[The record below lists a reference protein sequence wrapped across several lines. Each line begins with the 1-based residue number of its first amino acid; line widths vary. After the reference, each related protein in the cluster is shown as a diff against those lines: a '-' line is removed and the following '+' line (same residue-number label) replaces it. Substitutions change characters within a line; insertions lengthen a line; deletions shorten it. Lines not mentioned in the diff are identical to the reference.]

1 MPAQGLPRRGIAGDL
16 PLFYLSPMEPVF
28 AKSRHADELQ
38 FMYTVI
44 REAGQLLLGW
54 KAAGTEV
61 AFKSDNSIVTAADH
75 ACAAF
80 LDGHIAARYP
90 GDAILNEETWQKEG
104 AHLHWRKAPRC
115 WILDPLDS
123 TSSFIRKGQH
133 YGVILG
139 LTVHGRPE
147 VGMTYKPE
155 LGEIYYAVRGEGAFR
170 AFSGSDPGPLEVL
183 PVRVSPESR
192 LNLILSH
199 GRQSPDLHAMLQRL
213 RNPAWN
219 RMNGSLKINEV
230 ARGEYTAFVSPRSN
244 PMNLWDLAAPQVI
257 LEEAG
262 GRLTDLTGRPIDYRA
277 DHPMVSTGVIAS
289 NGVTHQYIVERV
301 GRD

>member
-1 MPAQGLPRRGIAGDL
+1 MDTL
-16 PLFYLSPMEPVF
+16 F
-28 AKSRHADELQ
+28 AKSRYSGELE
-38 FMYTVI
+38 FLYRII

-80 LDGHIAARYP
+80 LDGLIAARFP

-104 AHLHWRKAPRC
+104 AHLHWRESRRC

-123 TSSFIRKGQH
+123 TSSFIRSGQH
-133 YGVILG
+133 YGIILG
-139 LTVHGRPE
+139 LTVDGRPE
-147 VGMTYKPE
+147 LGMTYKPE
-155 LGEIYYAVRGEGAFR
+155 LGELYFAVKGEGAYR
-170 AFSGSDPGPLEVL
+170 AFAGADPGPVPVL
-183 PVRVSPESR
+183 PVKVSTESK

-213 RNPAWN
+213 GNPAWN

-257 LEEAG
+257 LEESG
-262 GRLTDLTGRPIDYRA
+262 GKITDITGKALDYRA
-277 DHPMVSTGVIAS
+277 ENPMVSTGVIAS
-289 NGVTHQYIVERV
+289 NGVCHQYIVERI